1 MMNTII
7 FSTIELASYMR
18 QPFKT
23 FQRLYEVLQLLPNEG
38 SHIKFSVKRLLKDF
52 FAHEAKEFN
61 LIAYRETEENLVK
74 YYIDISHED
83 ETLDDI
89 KRKHMIKGVVNNDGT
104 VNVKVC

>member
-1 MMNTII
+1 MNTTI
-7 FSTIELASYMR
+7 FSTIELAAYMN

-38 SHIKFSVKRLLKDF
+38 SHIKFSVKRLMKDF
-52 FAHEAKEFN
+52 FAHEAKEFS
-61 LIAYRETEENLVK
+61 LIAYKETEENLVK

-89 KRKHMIKGVVNNDGT
+89 KRKHMIKGIVNHDGS
-104 VNVKVC
+104 VKVKVC

>member
-1 MMNTII
+1 MNTEI

-38 SHIKFSVKRLLKDF
+38 SHIKFSVKKLLKDYF
-52 FAHEAKEFN
+52 SPEAKQFN
-61 LIAYRETEENLVK
+61 LIAYKETEENLVK

-89 KRKHMIKGVVNNDGT
+89 KKKHMIKGIVNNDGT

>member
-1 MMNTII
+1 MNTII

-38 SHIKFSVKRLLKDF
+38 SHIKFSVKKLLKDF
-52 FAHEAKEFN
+52 FAHEAKEFS
-61 LIAYRETEENLVK
+61 LIAYKETDENLVK

-89 KRKHMIKGVVNNDGT
+89 KKKHMIKGIVNPDGS
-104 VNVKVC
+104 VKVKVC

>member
-1 MMNTII
+1 MNTEI
-7 FSTIELASYMR
+7 FSTIELAAYMN

-38 SHIKFSVKRLLKDF
+38 SHIKFSVKKLLKDF
-52 FAHEAKEFN
+52 FAHEAKEFS
-61 LIAYRETEENLVK
+61 LIAYKETDENLVK

-89 KRKHMIKGVVNNDGT
+89 KKKHMIKGIVNTDGS
-104 VNVKVC
+104 VKVKVC

>member
-1 MMNTII
+1 MNTEI

-38 SHIKFSVKRLLKDF
+38 SHIKFSVKKLLKDF
-52 FAHEAKEFN
+52 FAREAKEFS
-61 LIAYRETEENLVK
+61 LIAYKETEENLVK

-83 ETLDDI
+83 ETLADI
-89 KRKHMIKGVVNNDGT
+89 KKKHMIKGIVNTNGS
-104 VNVKVC
+104 VKVKVC

>member
-1 MMNTII
+1 MNTEI

-52 FAHEAKEFN
+52 FAHEAKEFS
-61 LIAYRETEENLVK
+61 LIAYKETEENLVK

-89 KRKHMIKGVVNNDGT
+89 KKKHMIKGIVNPDGS
-104 VNVKVC
+104 VKVKVC

>member
-1 MMNTII
+1 MNTEI

-38 SHIKFSVKRLLKDF
+38 SHIKFSVKKLLKDF
-52 FAHEAKEFN
+52 FAREAKEFS
-61 LIAYRETEENLVK
+61 LIAYKQTEENLVK

-89 KRKHMIKGVVNNDGT
+89 KKKHMIKGIVNTDGS
-104 VNVKVC
+104 VKVKVC

>member
-1 MMNTII
+1 MNTEI

-38 SHIKFSVKRLLKDF
+38 SHIKFSVKKLLKDF
-52 FAHEAKEFN
+52 FAHEAKEFS
-61 LIAYRETEENLVK
+61 LIAYKETEENLVK
-74 YYIDISHED
+74 YYIDISRED

-89 KRKHMIKGVVNNDGT
+89 KKKHMIKGIVNTDGS
-104 VNVKVC
+104 VKVKVC